1 MLIKSFTKELED
13 IDDIKNIT
21 NKNRY
26 IFIYKYD
33 APHQCTCQSPFG
45 YFNGVDDWYD
55 IYLIND
61 SVVEGIDYL
70 IPRGVTLWNRNAYRG
85 YAKGIINPDG
95 SFNKNAIITFTNGSF
110 LNRVKP
116 KINEDTPYEIYSSD
130 IIACCGSPGGTVYED
145 ELMSTLHT
153 EVIQPFPKF
162 YNIEDQAR
170 LKSRNDKMFVG
181 DFTYDYTECPVYTL
195 RELTDKYTKVA
206 KIDIPSNYNLID
218 LSVIDDPTNEIS
230 LDPWIKLNNGV
241 KIDGT
246 MIKNAITKLYLII
259 YDAVYRSIFSSV
271 DVIVD
276 IESGIFNVIPKCLK
290 FSNVTKKEISYNTAK
305 ISNIISEEMDNFSEL
320 IEDVPDAI
328 FINNLSP
335 NRITFNIGNYDSTI
349 KLSNIYHMI
358 GVNEKTKQ
366 PECIHAMDRI
376 SASDSD
382 EMSRVYAS
390 GLGFAGGNYVN

>member
-33 APHQCTCQSPFG
+33 APHPCTCQSPFG
-45 YFNGVDDWYD
+45 YFNGMDDWYD

-70 IPRGVTLWNRNAYRG
+70 IPKGVTLWNRNTYRG
-85 YAKGIINPDG
+85 YAKGVINPDG

-116 KINEDTPYEIYSSD
+116 KISEDIPYEIYSSD
-130 IIACCGSPGGTVYED
+130 IISCCGSPGGTVYED

-153 EVIQPFPKF
+153 EVIQPFPRF

-170 LKSRNDKMFVG
+170 LKSRNGKMSVG

-206 KIDIPSNYNLID
+206 KIDIPSNHNLID
-218 LSVIDDPTNEIS
+218 LSIIDDPTSEIS

-246 MIKNAITKLYLII
+246 MIKNAITKLYLIV
-259 YDAVYRSIFSSV
+259 YDAVYKSIFSSV
-271 DVIVD
+271 DVIID

-290 FSNVTKKEISYNTAK
+290 FSSVTKKEINYNIAK

-358 GVNEKTKQ
+358 GVNEKTKR